1 MPSNNWQEIR
11 LLTHDRYRT
20 FNGGMFKTAL
30 SKLIGNG
37 ETHIQT
43 HIHIE
48 QKIHFRYQLSTFLY
62 PMSIGILNTLKQVEI
77 FQSTSKLHS
86 IHAIYA
92 CLVG

>member
-37 ETHIQT
+37 ETHIHT
-43 HIHIE
+43 HIE

-77 FQSTSKLHS
+77 FQSTSKLH
-86 IHAIYA
+86 AIRQT
-92 CLVG
+92 CWHWEH